1 MHSLQLNALM
11 RTNKKPVKHTGKC
24 LANVF
29 LSHANMCYTC
39 NKYSLFAGKMLF
51 CLLTKYL
58 VMEDYMLIKEPN
70 EYSSVKCLNRKFCK
84 PRWMT
89 KKLHKP
95 VSDVSLSI

>member
-29 LSHANMCYTC
+29 FLMQICAIHVINIV
-39 NKYSLFAGKMLF
+39 
-51 CLLTKYL
+51 CLLENALLCSNKVL

-70 EYSSVKCLNRKFCK
+70 EYSSLKCLNKI
-84 PRWMT
+84 
-89 KKLHKP
+89 L
-95 VSDVSLSI
+95 